1 MRSIR
6 RLVPGLIL
14 LALAPSVGAAQEG
27 RLFNNSWFFGAHVG
41 NMTYWTTTTSHGQA
55 PFIGG
60 ESLITRK
67 RGGLYLSMDQ
77 AYFDATTTIY
87 DGSQTSGTRVI
98 DVKDNRR
105 FTAAA
110 MIFPKA
116 FGLLRP
122 YGGIGFAL
130 NFIQSATPRGPYDPT
145 GSNAQLAIDL
155 NDQKTRSA
163 PVFIAGAQLQLL
175 RFSVYGQ
182 GTYMPA
188 QADFLLNNNETYF
201 LEAGIRYNIGSS
213 IEKIG
218 R

>member
-6 RLVPGLIL
+6 RLIPGLVL

-41 NMTYWTTTTSHGQA
+41 NMTYWTRTTSHGQA

-60 ESLITRK
+60 ETLITRK
-67 RGGLYLSMDQ
+67 RGGLYISMDQ
-77 AYFDATTTIY
+77 AYFDATTMM
-87 DGSQTSGTRVI
+87 DDASQTSVYRIVDI
-98 DVKDNRR
+98 KDNRR
-105 FTAAA
+105 VTAAA
-110 MIFPKA
+110 MIFPKS
-116 FGLLRP
+116 FGFLRP

-130 NFIQSATPRGPYDPT
+130 NFIQSAKPRGAYNPNVD
-145 GSNAQLAIDL
+145 AQLAIDL

-201 LEAGIRYNIGSS
+201 IEAGIRYNIGSS
-213 IEKIG
+213 IEKLG
-218 R
+218 H

>member
-6 RLVPGLIL
+6 RLVPGLVL
-14 LALAPSVGAAQEG
+14 LALAPSVAGAQSG

-41 NMTYWTTTTSHGQA
+41 NMTYWTRTTAHGQA

-67 RGGLYLSMDQ
+67 HGGLLISMDQ
-77 AYFDATTTIY
+77 AYFDATTTM
-87 DGSQTSGTRVI
+87 DDASQSSGVRVI
-98 DVKDNRR
+98 DIKDNRR

-116 FGLLRP
+116 YGLLRP
-122 YGGIGFAL
+122 YGGIGFAI
-130 NFIQSATPRGPYDPT
+130 NFIQSATPRGAYDPNT
-145 GSNAQLAIDL
+145 NAQLAIDL
-155 NDQKTRSA
+155 NEQKTRSS

-201 LEAGIRYNIGSS
+201 VEAGIRYNIGTS

-218 R
+218 H

>member
-6 RLVPGLIL
+6 RLLPGLVL
-14 LALAPSVGAAQEG
+14 LALAPSVGAAQSG

-41 NMTYWTTTTSHGQA
+41 NMTYWTTTVAHGQA

-60 ESLITRK
+60 ETLITRK

-77 AYFDATTTIY
+77 AYFDATTTVD
-87 DGSQTSGTRVI
+87 DGTQPTGSRVI
-98 DVKDNRR
+98 DIKDNRR

-116 FGLLRP
+116 FGTLRP
-122 YGGIGFAL
+122 YGGVGFAL
-130 NFIQSATPRGPYDPT
+130 NFVQSATPRGPYSPS
-145 GSNAQLAIDL
+145 SNPQLAIDL
-155 NDQKTRSA
+155 NEMKTRSA
-163 PVFIAGAQLQLL
+163 PVFIAGAQLSLL

-213 IEKIG
+213 IEKLG
-218 R
+218 H

>member
-6 RLVPGLIL
+6 RLLPGLVL
-14 LALAPSVGAAQEG
+14 LALAPSVGAAQSG

-41 NMTYWTTTTSHGQA
+41 NMTYWTTTTAHGQA

-60 ESLITRK
+60 ETLITRK

-77 AYFDATTTIY
+77 AYFDATTTVD
-87 DGSQTSGTRVI
+87 DGTQTTGSRVI
-98 DVKDNRR
+98 DIKDNRR

-116 FGLLRP
+116 FGTLRP
-122 YGGIGFAL
+122 YGGIGFSL
-130 NFIQSATPRGPYDPT
+130 NFIQSATPRGPYSP
-145 GSNAQLAIDL
+145 SAYPQLAIDL
-155 NDQKTRSA
+155 NEMKTRSA
-163 PVFIAGAQLQLL
+163 PVFIAGAQLSLL

-213 IEKIG
+213 IEKLG
-218 R
+218 H

>member
-6 RLVPGLIL
+6 RLLPGLVL
-14 LALAPSVGAAQEG
+14 LALAPSVGAAQSG

-60 ESLITRK
+60 ETLITRK
-67 RGGLYLSMDQ
+67 KGGLYISMDQ
-77 AYFDATTTIY
+77 AYFDATTRIA
-87 DGSQTSGTRVI
+87 DGTQITGTRLVDI
-98 DVKDNRR
+98 KDNRR

-116 FGLLRP
+116 FGTLRP
-122 YGGIGFAL
+122 YGGVGFSL
-130 NFIQSATPRGPYDPT
+130 NFIQSATPRGAYSPSANP
-145 GSNAQLAIDL
+145 QLAIDL

-163 PVFIAGAQLQLL
+163 PVFIAGAQMSLL

-201 LEAGIRYNIGSS
+201 IEAGVRYNIGSS
-213 IEKIG
+213 IEKLG
-218 R
+218 H

>member
-6 RLVPGLIL
+6 RLLPGLVL
-14 LALAPSVGAAQEG
+14 LALAPSVGSAQSG
-27 RLFNNSWFFGAHVG
+27 RLFNNSWFFGAHAG
-41 NMTYWTTTTSHGQA
+41 NMTYWTTTTAHGQA

-60 ESLITRK
+60 ETLITRK

-77 AYFDATTTIY
+77 AYFDATTTID
-87 DGSQTSGTRVI
+87 DGTQPNGSRVI
-98 DVKDNRR
+98 DIKDNRR

-116 FGLLRP
+116 FGTLRP
-122 YGGIGFAL
+122 YGGVGFSL
-130 NFIQSATPRGPYDPT
+130 NFVQSATPRGTYSPSAYP
-145 GSNAQLAIDL
+145 QLAIDI
-155 NDQKTRSA
+155 NEMKTRSA
-163 PVFIAGAQLQLL
+163 PVFIAGAQLSLL

-188 QADFLLNNNETYF
+188 QADFFLNNNETYF

-213 IEKIG
+213 IEKLG
-218 R
+218 H